1 MRDPYFQCLLSHR
14 LTTPLPFCANV
25 ALILQLGMESLCF
38 ALAFALPY
46 RVAGKRVSGT
56 VATWDKLGD
65 FEDPVSSRPRGGLPW
80 SCAGSAME
88 EYSCR
93 DGYSDSIHGAG
104 QRHRGFS
111 ALSYRK
117 TWMDSIGP
125 TSICLDQPQTQTAE
139 HSKVSVLNAP
149 SELCTET

>member
-1 MRDPYFQCLLSHR
+1 MPAFSSPHCPPPLLCKCR
-14 LTTPLPFCANV
+14 INFV
-25 ALILQLGMESLCF
+25 ARNGVRSASF
-38 ALAFALPY
+38 LAFALPY

-93 DGYSDSIHGAG
+93 DGYSDSIRGAG
-104 QRHRGFS
+104 
-111 ALSYRK
+111 
-117 TWMDSIGP
+117 
-125 TSICLDQPQTQTAE
+125 
-139 HSKVSVLNAP
+139 
-149 SELCTET
+149 